1 MKKCVKV
8 AVTGG
13 IGSGK
18 TSVLAILK
26 NLGYKIY
33 NCDES
38 AKKALKNRK
47 IIKSIKKQFP
57 FAVSGVIFPRVN
69 KKLLADKVFADE
81 KARKQLEMITHP
93 FIVNDVIKKAEK
105 EGGISF
111 IEVPLL
117 FEGGYQNLFD
127 KTIVILRDKTERIKS
142 VMERSNL
149 TEKEVLARMNSQ
161 IEYDKKDFSNYIVIV
176 NNGDK
181 EQLEKDVLAVST
193 KINNDKK
200 RR

>member
-26 NLGYKIY
+26 NLGYKVY

-149 TEKEVLARMNSQ
+149 TEQEVLARMNSQ

-193 KINNDKK
+193 KI
-200 RR
+200 

>member
-26 NLGYKIY
+26 NLGYKVY

-149 TEKEVLARMNSQ
+149 TEQEVLARMNSQ
-161 IEYDKKDFSNYIVIV
+161 IEYDKKDFSNYIVLV

-193 KINNDKK
+193 KI
-200 RR
+200 

>member
-26 NLGYKIY
+26 NLGYKVY

-57 FAVSGVIFPRVN
+57 FAVTGVIFPRVN

-149 TEKEVLARMNSQ
+149 TEQEVLARMNSQ

-193 KINNDKK
+193 KI
-200 RR
+200 